1 MYVFLLQGPENA
13 PLNITEAI
21 QIGEN
26 KIRCIQLS
34 SLQHLFAI
42 HASVTLE
49 PEAVQEHEAS
59 ADVEPN
65 TLNSQ
70 ELEMDITVDFG

>member
-1 MYVFLLQGPENA
+1 LPHCLGSENT

-21 QIGEN
+21 QLGEN

-34 SLQHLFAI
+34 SLKHLFAI
-42 HASVTLE
+42 HASITIAPE
-49 PEAVQEHEAS
+49 PVEEDNVS
-59 ADVEPN
+59 ADPPV
-65 TLNSQ
+65 

>member
-1 MYVFLLQGPENA
+1 MYVFFQGPENA
-13 PLNITEAI
+13 PLNITEGI
-21 QIGEN
+21 QVGEN

-42 HASVTLE
+42 HASVTFE
-49 PEAVQEHEAS
+49 PEPVQEHKAS
-59 ADVEPN
+59 ADIESH
-65 TLNSQ
+65 TLNFQ